1 MLRTRIDSN
10 VAVAL
15 ALAPIALWMA
25 GCSRPPEQQLLTQFF
40 RAAKARDN
48 ATTSLMS
55 SVKLDPR
62 DQGSVESFSITSIG
76 AEQRAPLNFKAL
88 LDAAAKARTEEAE
101 FVKTKLA
108 YQNANITAIAQVL
121 KLEADPKAKFSPAL
135 QKVKTEWD
143 KWRQDIIRYNKGVA
157 EARAA
162 LLAATGPAEASL
174 SQPGQPAL
182 DPRTFDGEL
191 VKKDVT
197 VAAKVK
203 PATGGA
209 TVDKTLTIT
218 FERVSGTLNGAKRE
232 GRPVITKIAGL

>member
-1 MLRTRIDSN
+1 MLRTRLSTL
-10 VAVAL
+10 AVAL
-15 ALAPIALWMA
+15 ALAPAALWAA
-25 GCSRPPEQQLLTQFF
+25 GCSRPPEQQFLTQFF

-62 DQGSVESFSITSIG
+62 EQGSVESFSITSIG
-76 AEQRAPLNFKAL
+76 PEQRAPLSFKAL
-88 LDAAAKARTEEAE
+88 IEADEKAKAEEAE

-108 YQNANITAIAQVL
+108 YQNANIKDIEQVL
-121 KLEADPKAKFSPAL
+121 KLEADPKARFTPAL
-135 QKVKTEWD
+135 QKVKAEWD
-143 KWRQDIIRYNKGVA
+143 KWRQEIIRYNKSVA
-157 EARAA
+157 ETRAA
-162 LLAATGPAEASL
+162 LQAATGPAEASL

-182 DPRTFDGEL
+182 DPRAFDGEI

-203 PATGGA
+203 PAAGGA
-209 TVDKTLTIT
+209 VVDKTLTLT
-218 FERVSGTLNGAKRE
+218 LERVSGTLNGAKRE